1 MPEWDIV
8 KFNTWFSS
16 SLSSLG
22 WLSCTHLGSTSIIFS
37 HIARDGLASSDIKRA
52 AKLRKMTRDLKG
64 RKHENIAM
72 K

>member
-16 SLSSLG
+16 ALSSLG
-22 WLSCTHLGSTSIIFS
+22 WLSCTHLGSILIIFS
-37 HIARDGLASSDIKRA
+37 HIARDGLASSDINRA
-52 AKLRKMTRDLKG
+52 AKLLKMTRDLKG
-64 RKHENIAM
+64 RKHEKIAM